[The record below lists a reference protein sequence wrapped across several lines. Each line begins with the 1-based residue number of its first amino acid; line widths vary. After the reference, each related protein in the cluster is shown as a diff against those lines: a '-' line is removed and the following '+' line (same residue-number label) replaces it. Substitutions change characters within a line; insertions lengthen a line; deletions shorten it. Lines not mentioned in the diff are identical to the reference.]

1 LRRIT
6 LTDYE
11 KMIENGLKLHKE
23 KKYAQEIRWYNKIIK
38 IQPNWA
44 GAYYRK
50 GISFL
55 KLLKYSEAVFWFDKS
70 LDVSNTRS
78 CPIAVGTLFSKGRAL
93 SHLSNYNEALFC
105 YDKALDHLTVGE
117 PLKSFKKL
125 SDAMLYPINLLLTEK
140 ILILKKLVKKKMI
153 SNKSNTSKIIKNP
166 QRKSRRKMRRVKN

>member
-1 LRRIT
+1 MRRIT

-70 LDVSNTRS
+70 LDVSNTLS
-78 CPIAVGTLFSKGRAL
+78 CPIAVGTLYSKGRAL
-93 SHLSNYNEALFC
+93 SHLSRYSDALFC
-105 YDKALDHLTVGE
+105 YDKALDGLTIGHSTKGLHLETID
-117 PLKSFKKL
+117 S
-125 SDAMLYPINLLLTEK
+125 INFILTEK
-140 ILILKKLVKKKMI
+140 IRVLKKLEKKVAI
-153 SNKSNTSKIIKNP
+153 N
-166 QRKSRRKMRRVKN
+166 